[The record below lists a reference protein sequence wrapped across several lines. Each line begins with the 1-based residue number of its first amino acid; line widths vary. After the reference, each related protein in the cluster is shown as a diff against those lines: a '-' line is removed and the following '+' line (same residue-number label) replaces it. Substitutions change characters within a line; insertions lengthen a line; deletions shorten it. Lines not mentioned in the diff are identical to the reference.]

1 MSSRFL
7 QTVLILNSCAG
18 MPLTQNQRKLL
29 IQISYHRYKEFVYIW
44 FNFCPYMIELAYIS
58 LRMTI
63 AWNKWLCLC
72 CCYCFGK
79 DSFQTS
85 SLKSPAMKKK
95 LFTYQGNLPYLLV
108 IRSKFAFH
116 CPWKFLS
123 LIKFLMKQT
132 VLLYRIF
139 LPS

>member
-1 MSSRFL
+1 MVVKEVPLNFWNILNHYVLWSRMSSRFL
-7 QTVLILNSCAG
+7 QTALILNSCAG

-85 SLKSPAMKKK
+85 SLKSPVMKKK
-95 LFTYQGNLPYLLV
+95 VIYVSRESSISSGN
-108 IRSKFAFH
+108 
-116 CPWKFLS
+116 
-123 LIKFLMKQT
+123 
-132 VLLYRIF
+132 
-139 LPS
+139 